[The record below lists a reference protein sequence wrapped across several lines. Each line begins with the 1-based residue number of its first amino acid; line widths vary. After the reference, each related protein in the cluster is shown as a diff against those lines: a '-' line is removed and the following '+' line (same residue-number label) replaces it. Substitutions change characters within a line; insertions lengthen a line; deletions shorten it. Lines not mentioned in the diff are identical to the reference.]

1 MAKHSYR
8 INAVR
13 VGSRIP
19 RVRFEPT
26 PRDIVPVILEV
37 AEIDEHD
44 LVYDL
49 GSGDGRIVIAAAR
62 ECGARGVGVEINPRL
77 VDLARENAAA
87 AGVHDKVRFVNQSL
101 YEADIQA
108 ATVVVLY
115 LLPEANLVLRP
126 KLLRELR
133 PGTRIVSHTHDMKEW
148 KPQKSRLVADRQ
160 GWYHRIHL
168 WTVPG
173 KGPSPVEPG
182 AAQSS
187 PMPSP

>member
-1 MAKHSYR
+1 MAGHSYR

-19 RVRFEPT
+19 HVRFEPT
-26 PRDIVPVILEV
+26 PRELIPLILEMAGV
-37 AEIDEHD
+37 DERD

-62 ECGARGVGVEINPRL
+62 DYGARGVGIEINARL
-77 VDLARENAAA
+77 IDRARENARAT
-87 AGVHDKVRFVNQSL
+87 GMHGRVRFVHESL
-101 YEADIQA
+101 YETDVSP

-148 KPQKSRLVADRQ
+148 RPQKSRLVTDRQ

-173 KGPSPVEPG
+173 RPQPLAGAHSPETT
-182 AAQSS
+182 
-187 PMPSP
+187 